1 MTWGTLAATFATG
14 GALLVYYESEKERRQ
29 TQGAARARAVL
40 RLPPG
45 FRRPVLHPRRV
56 RRDALRAS
64 LASHVRWCSA
74 RASSPVSCARR
85 LPVRSPS
92 ALALSA
98 RPLTCAALASSR
110 APPTAAHLTVAKRV
124 KTIGKPALGGP
135 WTLVDAHGAPVT
147 DADLRG
153 SMMLLYFGFTHC
165 PDICPSELVKMGE
178 VRATAS
184 AVAPP
189 LPLFHSPPRAR
200 APPL

>member
-1 MTWGTLAATFATG
+1 M
-14 GALLVYYESEKERRQ
+14 
-29 TQGAARARAVL
+29 
-40 RLPPG
+40 
-45 FRRPVLHPRRV
+45 
-56 RRDALRAS
+56 
-64 LASHVRWCSA
+64 
-74 RASSPVSCARR
+74 
-85 LPVRSPS
+85 
-92 ALALSA
+92 
-98 RPLTCAALASSR
+98 
-110 APPTAAHLTVAKRV
+110 AKRV

-178 VRATAS
+178 VRAAAS

-189 LPLFHSPPRAR
+189 RGGAGVRGRLSRPLSLHSPPRAR